1 MTLHNRSGRLQQLV
15 VHEYTTLLCGVM
27 KGTTDIMR
35 VIAGAVRGMRLN
47 VPGGTTTRPT
57 SDRVKEALFSILDS
71 NNLLAGAQVLDL
83 CAGSGSLG
91 IEALSRGA
99 AHTVFVEK
107 DRTTLQVLRTNLART
122 GFPAHQYEVLAI
134 DCQQAL
140 KLLIRRQKMFSL
152 VLFDPPYQSDLYQ
165 IVIAKVGSGL
175 LMAEG
180 MLVAETAARVSLPE
194 RLPPC
199 IRTDRRLY
207 GDTALDFFMLEPH
220 YAP

>member
-1 MTLHNRSGRLQQLV
+1 
-15 VHEYTTLLCGVM
+15 
-27 KGTTDIMR
+27 
-35 VIAGAVRGMRLN
+35 MRLN
-47 VPGGTTTRPT
+47 TPGGTKTRPT

-71 NNLLAGAQVLDL
+71 NYLLKEALVLDL

-99 AHTVFVEK
+99 AYTVFVEK
-107 DRTTLQVLRTNLART
+107 DRAALQSLRSNMTRT
-122 GFPAHQYEVLAI
+122 GFSDQQYEVLAI

-140 KLLIRRQKMFSL
+140 KQLVRRQIMFSL
-152 VLFDPPYQSDLYQ
+152 VLFDPPYQSNLYQ
-165 IVIAKVGSGL
+165 VVIPQVGSGL
-175 LMAEG
+175 LTTEG
-180 MLVAETAARVSLPE
+180 VLVAETAAKAALPD

-220 YAP
+220 HAP

>member
-1 MTLHNRSGRLQQLV
+1 
-15 VHEYTTLLCGVM
+15 
-27 KGTTDIMR
+27 
-35 VIAGAVRGMRLN
+35 MRLN
-47 VPGGTTTRPT
+47 APVGTKTRPT

-71 NNLLAGAQVLDL
+71 NNLLEQAQVLDL

-99 AHTVFVEK
+99 AHAVFVEN
-107 DRTTLQVLRTNLART
+107 DRAALLALQSNLART
-122 GFPAHQYEVLAI
+122 GFTAQQYEVLAL
-134 DCQQAL
+134 DCRQAL
-140 KLLIRRQKMFSL
+140 NLLIRRQTLFSL

-165 IVIAKVGSGL
+165 SIIPLVGSRL
-175 LMAEG
+175 LITEG
-180 MLVAETAARVSLPE
+180 VLVAETSSRVPLPD

-220 YAP
+220 HAP

>member
-1 MTLHNRSGRLQQLV
+1 
-15 VHEYTTLLCGVM
+15 
-27 KGTTDIMR
+27 
-35 VIAGAVRGMRLN
+35 MRLN
-47 VPGGTTTRPT
+47 APVGTKTRPT

-71 NNLLAGAQVLDL
+71 NSLLKEALVLDL

-99 AHTVFVEK
+99 AHTIFVEK
-107 DRTTLQVLRTNLART
+107 DRTALQALRSNLSRT
-122 GFPAHQYEVLAI
+122 GFSDQQYEVLAI

-140 KLLIRRQKMFSL
+140 NLLIRRQTMFSL
-152 VLFDPPYQSDLYQ
+152 VLFDPPYQSNLYQ
-165 IVIAKVGSGL
+165 SVIPLVGSRL
-175 LMAEG
+175 LIAEG
-180 MLVAETAARVSLPE
+180 VLVAETSARVPLPD

-220 YAP
+220 HAP